1 MPVTDRAL
9 VANVRGGDADAFRAL
24 VDRHGRMLFRV
35 AYRVT
40 ANQQDAE
47 DVVQETFL
55 RAHRELHRFELR
67 ASVGT
72 WLYRIAVNT
81 AVDVLRSRRRETDW
95 PVGQDERVTST
106 APLPDRALLSSEI
119 QERIEAALE
128 PLSAQERAAF
138 VLRHFEGLSTA
149 EIGDL
154 LGLGISAAKHSVF
167 RAVKKVRAALEP
179 LLDR

>member
-1 MPVTDRAL
+1 MTDSAL
-9 VANVRGGDADAFRAL
+9 VANVRAGDADAFRVL

-40 ANQQDAE
+40 GNQQDAE

-55 RAHRELHRFELR
+55 RVHRELHRFELR

-81 AVDVLRSRRRETDW
+81 AVDLRRSRRRETDW
-95 PVGQDERVTST
+95 PEGQDERVASA
-106 APLPDRALLSSEI
+106 APWPDRALLSSEI
-119 QERIEAALE
+119 QDRVEAALR

-138 VLRHFEGLSTA
+138 VLRHLEELSTA
-149 EIGDL
+149 EIGRL
-154 LGLGISAAKHSVF
+154 LGLGTSAAKHSVF
-167 RAVKKVRAALEP
+167 RVVRKVRAALEP
-179 LLDR
+179 LLDG